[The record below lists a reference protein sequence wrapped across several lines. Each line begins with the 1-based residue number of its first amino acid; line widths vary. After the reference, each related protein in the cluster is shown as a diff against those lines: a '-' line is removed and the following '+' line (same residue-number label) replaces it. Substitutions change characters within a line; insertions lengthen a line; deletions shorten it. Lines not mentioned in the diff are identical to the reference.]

1 MIRVEQLIAAKKG
14 GPQEQA
20 TLDRPLDHLLAC
32 HRRIEERLEILERAA
47 FHLESR
53 RAEALE
59 AMEGCL
65 RFFDS
70 NGVRHTADEEESL
83 FPRLRQRLTAEQLAY
98 LDQLERQHREA
109 DRLHAELRLVFAE
122 LSAEAAGAPL
132 AARVQAVANDLGR
145 LYRSHI
151 ASEDQTFLPLARQV
165 LSWEQLRQ
173 LSNEMKS
180 RRGIL

>member
-1 MIRVEQLIAAKKG
+1 MIRVEQLTAAKQR

-47 FHLESR
+47 AHLESR
-53 RAEALE
+53 PMEALE
-59 AMEGCL
+59 ALAACL

-83 FPRLRQRLTAEQLAY
+83 FPRLRDRLTAEQLAY
-98 LDQLERQHREA
+98 LDQLEQQHRKA
-109 DRLHAELRLVFAE
+109 DRLYSELNLLVRELLGGPADAGLAERFRAVVID
-122 LSAEAAGAPL
+122 L
-132 AARVQAVANDLGR
+132 AQ

-151 ASEDQTFLPLARQV
+151 ASEDQTFLPLARGV
-165 LSWEQLRQ
+165 LSADQLREI
-173 LSNEMKS
+173 SREMKS
-180 RRGIL
+180 RRGLL